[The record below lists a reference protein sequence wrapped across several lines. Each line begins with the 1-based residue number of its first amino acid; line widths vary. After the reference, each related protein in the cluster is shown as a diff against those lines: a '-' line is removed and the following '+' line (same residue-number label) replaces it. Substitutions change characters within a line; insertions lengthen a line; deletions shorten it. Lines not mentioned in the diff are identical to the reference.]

1 MSKTDLSSVKIA
13 EELFGNETYRD
24 KLIEDFEIKFTT
36 AGYLLYN
43 PEVLCLFINFLTES
57 SREHG
62 IEWNE
67 SATQEEKFIFSKEIV
82 DNFMNMVALKYSYL
96 ARFSLN

>member
-1 MSKTDLSSVKIA
+1 
-13 EELFGNETYRD
+13 
-24 KLIEDFEIKFTT
+24 
-36 AGYLLYN
+36 
-43 PEVLCLFINFLTES
+43 LFINFLTES